1 MESLIALLGLTVV
14 VFAST
19 NIDDVFL
26 LLSFFADPKFRARDV
41 VIGQYIGIGV
51 LYSTSLG
58 ASFVS
63 LVIPSAYLGL
73 LGLVPVAIGLK
84 RLIDL
89 RRDKE
94 GKEGKI
100 NSRLAE
106 RAPARILSVSVV
118 TMANGG
124 DNIGIYT
131 PLFATHSRWQ
141 IGVMGLVFAVMTAL
155 WCLIGHW
162 MVNHPLIGAPI
173 RRYGHRAVPFVLIG
187 LGTMILYEAGTFK
200 LLRV

>member
-1 MESLIALLGLTVV
+1 LS
-14 VFAST
+14 FAST

-26 LLSFFADPKFRARDV
+26 LLSFFADPKFRARYV

-63 LVIPSAYLGL
+63 LVTPSAYLGL

-94 GKEGKI
+94 EKEEKI
-100 NSRLAE
+100 NGRLAE
-106 RAPARILSVSVV
+106 GASARILSVSVV
-118 TMANGG
+118 TMVHGG
-124 DNIGIYT
+124 DNIGIYLYASLRD
-131 PLFATHSRWQ
+131 PL
-141 IGVMGLVFAVMTAL
+141 AL
-155 WCLIGHW
+155 ADRSNG
-162 MVNHPLIGAPI
+162 PRI
-173 RRYGHRAVPFVLIG
+173 RRDDRSVVPHRSLDG
-187 LGTMILYEAGTFK
+187 
-200 LLRV
+200 